1 MKKNMKTVTVTR
13 VGHPLPHPTTPGLAP
28 EITVQ
33 VFFNQESVTLPSSP
47 LSMLIR
53 TGDTL
58 TFEPDGNLRKVNHL
72 TAGMLNEH
80 LLGFEGEIDR
90 VSHPLWLSAPNGQPE
105 LCVIVAAGKLMFAL
119 KADWNTLLL
128 RDGDCIELCLEKHR
142 PIRFHNQSL
151 GFAFTP
157 AAVQSAGLQGQIKR
171 VAHPMTWPG
180 ADGIIG
186 LKTLVLMEDLTF
198 KILKASPESMFL
210 QDNDLV
216 KISNEGIKNAQIPQ
230 IRYAGGALPEYYE
243 VKAVGHPFPVIL
255 PNGAKQLSRYLITKE
270 NKIYRLPADENNMSL
285 RAGDKV
291 FQN

>member
-90 VSHPLWLSAPNGQPE
+90 VSHPYGCQPPTANRN
-105 LCVIVAAGKLMFAL
+105 CA
-119 KADWNTLLL
+119 LLL
-128 RDGDCIELCLEKHR
+128 
-142 PIRFHNQSL
+142 P
-151 GFAFTP
+151 P
-157 AAVQSAGLQGQIKR
+157 A
-171 VAHPMTWPG
+171 
-180 ADGIIG
+180 
-186 LKTLVLMEDLTF
+186 
-198 KILKASPESMFL
+198 
-210 QDNDLV
+210 N
-216 KISNEGIKNAQIPQ
+216 
-230 IRYAGGALPEYYE
+230 
-243 VKAVGHPFPVIL
+243 
-255 PNGAKQLSRYLITKE
+255 
-270 NKIYRLPADENNMSL
+270 
-285 RAGDKV
+285 
-291 FQN
+291 

>member
-128 RDGDCIELCLEKHR
+128 RDGDCIELCLR
-142 PIRFHNQSL
+142 NTVP
-151 GFAFTP
+151 FAFI
-157 AAVQSAGLQGQIKR
+157 IK
-171 VAHPMTWPG
+171 AW
-180 ADGIIG
+180 
-186 LKTLVLMEDLTF
+186 DLH
-198 KILKASPESMFL
+198 SP
-210 QDNDLV
+210 
-216 KISNEGIKNAQIPQ
+216 
-230 IRYAGGALPEYYE
+230 LP
-243 VKAVGHPFPVIL
+243 P
-255 PNGAKQLSRYLITKE
+255 SS
-270 NKIYRLPADENNMSL
+270 LPACKGKLSAWL
-285 RAGDKV
+285 TR
-291 FQN
+291 

>member
-1 MKKNMKTVTVTR
+1 MCRILYGCQPPTANR
-13 VGHPLPHPTTPGLAP
+13 NCALLLPP
-28 EITVQ
+28 
-33 VFFNQESVTLPSSP
+33 
-47 LSMLIR
+47 
-53 TGDTL
+53 
-58 TFEPDGNLRKVNHL
+58 
-72 TAGMLNEH
+72 
-80 LLGFEGEIDR
+80 
-90 VSHPLWLSAPNGQPE
+90 
-105 LCVIVAAGKLMFAL
+105 GKLMFAL

-216 KISNEGIKNAQIPQ
+216 EISNGGIKNARIPQ
-230 IRYAGGALPEYYE
+230 IRYAGGALTRILRGKGCRTPVPRHIAERCQT
-243 VKAVGHPFPVIL
+243 VKPL
-255 PNGAKQLSRYLITKE
+255 PHNEGK
-270 NKIYRLPADENNMSL
+270 
-285 RAGDKV
+285 
-291 FQN
+291 